1 MHRTHN
7 SAKASS
13 ILATPIDSSLS
24 NPYNKK
30 VNTQSNDTDCKIQD
44 GEVLE
49 EEKEKELKNVD
60 QELIDMY
67 NDFDRWFAGGSS
79 NLVNAPNS

>member
-1 MHRTHN
+1 MKVRN
-7 SAKASS
+7 REE
-13 ILATPIDSSLS
+13 
-24 NPYNKK
+24 YNNLLK
-30 VNTQSNDTDCKIQD
+30 KIQD

>member
-1 MHRTHN
+1 LKN
-7 SAKASS
+7 
-13 ILATPIDSSLS
+13 LS
-24 NPYNKK
+24 KNLLKMKVRNKEEYNNLLK
-30 VNTQSNDTDCKIQD
+30 KIQD

-67 NDFDRWFAGGSS
+67 NDFDR
-79 NLVNAPNS
+79 

>member
-1 MHRTHN
+1 MKVRN
-7 SAKASS
+7 REE
-13 ILATPIDSSLS
+13 
-24 NPYNKK
+24 YNNLLK
-30 VNTQSNDTDCKIQD
+30 KIQD

-67 NDFDRWFAGGSS
+67 NDFDR
-79 NLVNAPNS
+79 

>member
-1 MHRTHN
+1 MKIRN
-7 SAKASS
+7 KEE
-13 ILATPIDSSLS
+13 
-24 NPYNKK
+24 YNNLLK
-30 VNTQSNDTDCKIQD
+30 KIQD

-67 NDFDRWFAGGSS
+67 NDFDR
-79 NLVNAPNS
+79 